1 MSYAEGLGIDENG
14 RASGGIAH
22 MSNAKIALQAGEDI
36 LVENFAHQTHALVMA
51 HYSTVRNTNA
61 STLLASM
68 LESIKSEIGE
78 TSRIFVSINTKDAA
92 LFLWS
97 AIRDY
102 YAVLQDQF
110 LVKCLK
116 CPKVF
121 LAQRQA
127 QSP

>member
-1 MSYAEGLGIDENG
+1 MANAE
-14 RASGGIAH
+14 IAF
-22 MSNAKIALQAGEDI
+22 QAGEYI

-51 HYSTVRNTNA
+51 HYSTVRNTYA

-68 LESIKSEIGE
+68 LESIESEISK
-78 TSRIFVSINTKDAA
+78 TSRVFVSIDSEDTA

-102 YAVLQDQF
+102 YAVLQDKF

-116 CPKVF
+116 C
-121 LAQRQA
+121 L
-127 QSP
+127 